1 MGTGVVGHQIRKR
14 KEKSKFMK
22 EIECSKI
29 TEAVKGLCLAANTVL
44 GADVENAIRTAEKE
58 ETSPLGKKVLGQLT
72 ANLDIAKNELI
83 PICQDTGMAI
93 LFVKIGQEVHITGGN
108 LTDAINQGIRE
119 GYTEGYLRKSVVA
132 DPLERVNTGDN
143 TPAIIHYDI
152 VPGDK
157 LDIMLAPKGFGS
169 ENKSKLYM
177 LTPADG
183 REGVKKAVIDAVT
196 TAGPNACPPMVVGVG
211 IGGDFEK
218 CAILAKTALTR
229 DITTFSEKEHIK
241 ELEIELT
248 KELNELGIGP
258 GGMGGVTTVL
268 GVNIETYPTH
278 IAGLPV
284 AVNICCH
291 VNRHKSVT
299 L

>member
-1 MGTGVVGHQIRKR
+1 MR
-14 KEKSKFMK
+14 

-29 TEAVKGLCLAANTVL
+29 TEVVKGLCLAANTVL

-93 LFVKIGQEVHITGGN
+93 LFVKVGQEVHITGGN
-108 LTDAINQGIRE
+108 LTDAINQGVRE
-119 GYTEGYLRKSVVA
+119 GYTEGYLRKSVVS
-132 DPLERVNTGDN
+132 DPLLRVNTGYN

-291 VNRHKSVT
+291 VNRHKSIS

>member
-1 MGTGVVGHQIRKR
+1 MR
-14 KEKSKFMK
+14 

-93 LFVKIGQEVHITGGN
+93 LFVKVGQEVHITGGN
-108 LTDAINQGIRE
+108 LTDAINQGVRE
-119 GYTEGYLRKSVVA
+119 GYTEGYLRKSVVS
-132 DPLERVNTGDN
+132 DPLLRVNTGDN

-291 VNRHKSVT
+291 VNRHKSIS